1 MTRALL
7 LLAASSLCLAQI
19 PEAATKP
26 LPDTVAL
33 MREVEAHQKAT
44 EALERDYLFHS
55 FAITKTLDSHGNL
68 KKTETEDSEI
78 FYVAG
83 TRIRRMLK
91 KDGKDLSPEEQ
102 SKETRRIDKEIAKA
116 KEDQG
121 NGKSNNG
128 RDEVTVSRFL
138 ALGSFFN
145 ARRVMLNDRDT
156 IAIDFVGNPKAKPE
170 SRFEGAIREMA
181 GTVWVD
187 ERDRALRKLEG
198 NFLHDFKIG
207 GGLVAEVKQGSP
219 LALSGPRSTM
229 KSGSRQAS
237 TGAATCAYSSWS
249 PSMAVSTSPCP
260 VTASSKLRPRFYLP
274 QLRRNRKDQPESWS
288 FPCCSLS
295 LREAECP
302 KPASPWVP

>member
-1 MTRALL
+1 M
-7 LLAASSLCLAQI
+7 
-19 PEAATKP
+19 
-26 LPDTVAL
+26 
-33 MREVEAHQKAT
+33 KAT

-102 SKETRRIDKEIAKA
+102 SKETRRIDKEIAKD

-121 NGKSNNG
+121 NGKSNNR

-207 GGLVAEVKQGSP
+207 GGLVAEVKQGSTFGAEWTKVNDEVWLP
-219 LALSGPRSTM
+219 SSFNGRGDLRVLLLVTLH
-229 KSGSRQAS
+229 GSLNV
-237 TGAATCAYSSWS
+237 
-249 PSMAVSTSPCP
+249 AVSGYRKFKATST
-260 VTASSKLRPRFYLP
+260 VLP
-274 QLRRNRKDQPESWS
+274 SAAPPQ
-288 FPCCSLS
+288 
-295 LREAECP
+295 
-302 KPASPWVP
+302 